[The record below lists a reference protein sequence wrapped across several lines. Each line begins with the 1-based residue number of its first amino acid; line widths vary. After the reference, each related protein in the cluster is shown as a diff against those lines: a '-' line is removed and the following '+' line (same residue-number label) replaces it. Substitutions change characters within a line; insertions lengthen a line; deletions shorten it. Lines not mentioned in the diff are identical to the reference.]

1 MYCHDGGSWM
11 IFGGIWMLLLWGA
24 IIAFGVWVVRKLFGS
39 VMSDS
44 VKISENGAL
53 DIAKERYAKGE
64 IPREEFEQ
72 IVKDLSNKPLT

>member
-11 IFGGIWMLLLWGA
+11 IFGGIWMLLFWGA
-24 IIAFGVWVVRKLFGS
+24 IIAFGVWVVRKLFRS
-39 VMSDS
+39 DMSYS
-44 VKISENGAL
+44 AKNSESGAL

-72 IVKDLSNKPLT
+72 IVKDLSD